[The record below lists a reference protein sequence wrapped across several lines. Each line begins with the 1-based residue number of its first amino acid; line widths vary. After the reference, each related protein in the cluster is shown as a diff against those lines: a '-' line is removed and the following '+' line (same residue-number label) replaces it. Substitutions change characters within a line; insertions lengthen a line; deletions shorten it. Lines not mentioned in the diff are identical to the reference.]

1 MLTKQFK
8 NALIKSRKDLIEKAL
23 HELFKTIYS
32 IEYKSFLVKKIKIHK
47 KAIHKCN
54 F

>member
-8 NALIKSRKDLIEKAL
+8 IALIKSREQLIEKAL
-23 HELFKTIYS
+23 FELFNSIYS
-32 IEYKSFLVKKIKIHK
+32 IEYKSFLVKKIKRHK
-47 KAIHKCN
+47 KAIHKYN